1 MSISLVSITH
11 PIDPHSEVPFVGGR
25 APLMNVSVETWKVR
39 HIEAMG
45 FGVEIHAEPYDPVAA
60 SNAKAV
66 ELAAALGQPVVAV
79 AATPVKKA
87 APAAPVAPA
96 PVPEI
101 VAAPAAPVAPVAEE
115 LPVDEPTAVGEPEQ
129 TAGEDEE
136 ATMTEDEVLALRAR
150 VEALSTTNDAKAL
163 IAEYG
168 IELNPMP
175 GKLKDIKAQ
184 LIAMIDAPAE

>member
-11 PIDPHSEVPFVGGR
+11 PIDPHSEVPFIGGR

-45 FGVEIHAEPYDPVAA
+45 FGVEIHAEPYDPVAV
-60 SNAKAV
+60 SNAKAA
-66 ELAAALGQPVVAV
+66 ELATALGQPATAVVVA
-79 AATPVKKA
+79 TPAKK
-87 APAAPVAPA
+87 AAPVAPVA
-96 PVPEI
+96 PTPVPEI
-101 VAAPAAPVAPVAEE
+101 VAAPVPPAEE
-115 LPVDEPTAVGEPEQ
+115 AGEPEQ
-129 TAGEDEE
+129 VAGEDEV
-136 ATMTEDEVLALRAR
+136 TMTEDEVLALRAR
-150 VEALSTTNDAKAL
+150 VEALSTVNDAKAL

-175 GKLKDIKAQ
+175 TKLKDIKAQ

>member
-11 PIDPHSEVPFVGGR
+11 PIDPHSDVPFVGGR

-45 FGVEIHAEPYDPVAA
+45 FGVEIHAEPYDPVAV
-60 SNAKAV
+60 SNAKAA
-66 ELAAALGQPVVAV
+66 ELAVALGQPVVV
-79 AATPVKKA
+79 ATPAKKA
-87 APAAPVAPA
+87 APPAKVALAPI
-96 PVPEI
+96 PEI
-101 VAAPAAPVAPVAEE
+101 VAPMEPVQEE
-115 LPVDEPTAVGEPEQ
+115 LPATETAAEGEPEQ
-129 TAGEDEE
+129 VAGDEE
-136 ATMTEDEVLALRAR
+136 VTMTEDEVLALRAR
-150 VEALSTTNDAKAL
+150 VEALSTVNDAKAL

-175 GKLKDIKAQ
+175 VKLKDIKAQ